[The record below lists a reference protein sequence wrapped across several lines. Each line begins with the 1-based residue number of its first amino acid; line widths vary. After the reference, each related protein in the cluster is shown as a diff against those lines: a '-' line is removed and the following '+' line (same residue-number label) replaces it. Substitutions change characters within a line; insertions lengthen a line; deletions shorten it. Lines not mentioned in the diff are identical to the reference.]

1 MQHGCK
7 YWLYQPYKWLIL
19 IPFFFIETLI
29 FTFYIFLVSPFSHR
43 LAFYGGVWWA
53 KAMQWATPM
62 PVRVVGREN
71 ISEGQSYVIV
81 SNHQSGADIVAIYGS
96 IGMQFRWILKK
107 ELRKAPMLGYACEKM
122 QHIFIDR
129 SSARAAYRS
138 IEKAKEILTG
148 GTSVVIFPEG
158 TRSKTGEMGTFKH
171 GAFKMAFE
179 LGLPILPITLNG
191 THNVM
196 SGGLDTLT
204 WGKAEMIIHKPIDTM
219 RYRDNRD
226 QLIEITRATIAEG
239 MRTKE

>member
-1 MQHGCK
+1 MQQSCK

-19 IPFFFIETLI
+19 IPLFFLDTLFFTILI
-29 FTFYIFLVSPFSHR
+29 FIVSPLSHN

-53 KAMQWATPM
+53 KVMQWLTPM
-62 PVRVVGREN
+62 PVKVIGKEN
-71 ISEGQSYVIV
+71 IQKGQSYVIV

-96 IGMQFRWILKK
+96 IGIQFRWILKK
-107 ELRKAPMLGYACEKM
+107 ELRKAPLLGIACEKM

-138 IEKAKEILTG
+138 IQKAKEILSG
-148 GTSVVIFPEG
+148 GLSVVIFPEG
-158 TRSKTGEMGTFKH
+158 TRSKTGQMGTFKH

-196 SGGLDTLT
+196 SGGLETLKY
-204 WGKAEMIIHKPIDTM
+204 GKAEMIIHEPIDTLK
-219 RYRDNRD
+219 YVDNKD
-226 QLIEITRATIAEG
+226 KLIEITQATINEG
-239 MRTKE
+239 LVY

>member
-1 MQHGCK
+1 MQQSCK

-19 IPFFFIETLI
+19 IPLFFLDTLFFTILI
-29 FTFYIFLVSPFSHR
+29 FIVSPFSHN

-53 KAMQWATPM
+53 KVMQWLTPM
-62 PVRVVGREN
+62 PVKVIGKE
-71 ISEGQSYVIV
+71 IIQKGQSYVIV

-96 IGMQFRWILKK
+96 IGIQFRWILKK
-107 ELRKAPMLGYACEKM
+107 ELRNAPLLGIACEKM

-138 IEKAKEILTG
+138 IQKAKEILSG
-148 GTSVVIFPEG
+148 GLSVVIFPEG
-158 TRSKTGEMGTFKH
+158 TRSKTGQMGTFKH

-196 SGGLDTLT
+196 SGGLETLKY
-204 WGKAEMIIHKPIDTM
+204 GKAEMIIHEPIDTLK
-219 RYRDNRD
+219 YVDNKD
-226 QLIEITRATIAEG
+226 KLIEITQATINEG
-239 MRTKE
+239 LVY

>member
-1 MQHGCK
+1 MQQSCK

-19 IPFFFIETLI
+19 IPLFFLDTLFFTILI
-29 FTFYIFLVSPFSHR
+29 FIVSPFSHN

-53 KAMQWATPM
+53 KVMQWLTPM
-62 PVRVVGREN
+62 PVKVIGKEN
-71 ISEGQSYVIV
+71 IQKGQSYVIV

-96 IGMQFRWILKK
+96 IGIQFRWILKK
-107 ELRKAPMLGYACEKM
+107 ELRNAPLLGIACEKM

-138 IEKAKEILTG
+138 IQKAKEILSG
-148 GTSVVIFPEG
+148 GLSVVIFPEG
-158 TRSKTGEMGTFKH
+158 TRSKTGQMGTFKH

-196 SGGLDTLT
+196 SGGLETLKY
-204 WGKAEMIIHKPIDTM
+204 GKAKMIIHDPIDTLK
-219 RYRDNRD
+219 YVDNKD
-226 QLIEITRATIAEG
+226 KLIEITQATINEG
-239 MRTKE
+239 LVY